1 MQITGSR
8 PGMKAARTEAKPK
21 PWFRVENAF
30 KGEGGAETTP
40 VYIYD
45 EIGDSWWGGTSA
57 ADFIKMIGTIETP
70 KIELHLNSPGGDI
83 FDGVA
88 IYNAL
93 NAHPAEVNV
102 VVDALAASAAS
113 FIAQAG
119 DTVTMTKGSMMMI
132 HDGSGMVWGNA
143 SDMRQMAD
151 LLDKLSNN
159 IASIYADRA
168 GQSTEFWRNL
178 MQEEV
183 WYDAQ
188 EAVDAGLADS
198 VSGDT
203 KAEDDAAAQNKWDL
217 SVFNFAGRGAAP
229 NPFSVRQRI
238 ANQLKE
244 NIVAKPTNTA
254 GDGGDGTQQETGSP
268 ATDPDAQTTEGT
280 ADEAQKEREDQS
292 ATGVPTDGEP
302 APAAPAAPATPPA
315 PETGSEPA
323 NKVTMTGPHSQP
335 TFKLNGQDTT
345 DFQAVQNRLDMLEN
359 FRSETVKQS
368 KKDFVMQLATDKKI
382 GAPQIDSLTNYA
394 LGLDDEGYAK
404 WKATWD
410 AAAPLQMLTDK
421 PGSGGSENSGQQTA
435 AEEKANDQI
444 DTLKA
449 TIRQHQLI
457 NMAPEKIMQTPSYKA
472 LMALDPT
479 FKL

>member
-30 KGEGGAETTP
+30 KGEGGTETTP

-57 ADFIKMIGTIETP
+57 ADFIKMIGTIDTP

-102 VVDALAASAAS
+102 IVDALAASAAS

-159 IASIYADRA
+159 IAGIYADRA

-244 NIVAKPTNTA
+244 NIVKPQNSEGSA
-254 GDGGDGTQQETGSP
+254 EGTQETGSP

-280 ADEAQKEREDQS
+280 ANEAQEEREDQS
-292 ATGVPTDGEP
+292 ATGVPSSGEP

-315 PETGSEPA
+315 APEASAE
-323 NKVTMTGPHSQP
+323 NKVVMAGPHSQP
-335 TFKLNGQDTT
+335 TFKLQGQDTT

-368 KKDFVMQLATDKKI
+368 KIDFVKELATGNKI
-382 GAPQIDSLTNYA
+382 GAPQIDSLTEYA

-421 PGSGGSENSGQQTA
+421 PGSTVTNTNGQQTA
-435 AEEKANDQI
+435 AEEKSSDQI
-444 DTLKA
+444 ETLKA

-472 LMALDPT
+472 LMELDPT

>member
-1 MQITGSR
+1 MR
-8 PGMKAARTEAKPK
+8 AARSEAKPK

-30 KGEGGAETTP
+30 KGEGDKEVTP

-45 EIGDSWWGGTSA
+45 EIGDSWFGGTSA
-57 ADFIKMIGTIETP
+57 ADFIKMIGTIETA

-93 NAHPAEVNV
+93 HAHPAEVDV
-102 VVDALAASAAS
+102 IVDALAASAAS

-143 SDMRQMAD
+143 SDMRTMAE

-178 MQEEV
+178 MIEEV

-188 EAVDAGLADS
+188 EAVDAGLADT
-198 VSGDT
+198 VAGDT

-217 SVFNFAGRGAAP
+217 SVFNYAGRAGAP

-244 NIVAKPTNTA
+244 NIVAKTTNTA
-254 GDGGDGTQQETGSP
+254 DGSGDGTQQETGSP

-280 ADEAQKEREDQS
+280 ASDAQEEREDQS
-292 ATGVPTDGEP
+292 ATGVPTEGEP

-315 PETGSEPA
+315 PEAQPE
-323 NKVTMTGPHSQP
+323 NKVTVAGPHGQP
-335 TFKLNGQDTT
+335 VFTLNGQQTS
-345 DFQAVQNRLDMLEN
+345 DFQAVQTRLDVLEN
-359 FRSETVKQS
+359 FRDEAVKQS
-368 KKDFVMQLATDKKI
+368 KIDFVVQLATDNKI
-382 GAPQIDSLTNYA
+382 GAPQIDSLTEYA
-394 LGLDDEGYAK
+394 LGLDDAGYAK

-410 AAAPLQMLTDK
+410 VAAPLQMLGVK
-421 PGSGGSENSGQQTA
+421 HGGAGVTNSNGQQTA
-435 AEEKANDQI
+435 EREKTSDQI
-444 DTLKA
+444 DILKA
-449 TIRQHQLI
+449 TIRQHQLT

-472 LMALDPT
+472 LMELEPT

>member
-30 KGEGGAETTP
+30 KGEGGADTTP

-132 HDGSGMVWGNA
+132 HDGSGIVFGNA
-143 SDMRQMAD
+143 SDMRTMAD
-151 LLDKLSNN
+151 LLDKLSDN

-183 WYDAQ
+183 WYNAQ
-188 EAVDAGLADS
+188 EAVDAGLADT
-198 VSGDT
+198 VNGDT
-203 KAEDDAAAQNKWDL
+203 KEEDDTAAQNKWDL

-254 GDGGDGTQQETGSP
+254 DGSGDGTQQETGSP

-280 ADEAQKEREDQS
+280 ADDAQEEREDQS
-292 ATGVPTDGEP
+292 DTGVAADGDA

-323 NKVTMTGPHSQP
+323 NKVTMTGPHAQP
-335 TFKLNGQDTT
+335 SFTMQGQQTT

-359 FRSETVKQS
+359 FRIETLKQA
-368 KKDFVMQLATDKKI
+368 KIDFVKQLATENKI
-382 GAPQIDSLTNYA
+382 GAPQIDSLTEYA
-394 LGLDDEGYAK
+394 QGLDDEGYAK

-410 AAAPLQMLTDK
+410 AAAPLQMLAGK
-421 PGSGGSENSGQQTA
+421 HGGTEVTNDSQTA
-435 AEEKANDQI
+435 AGDKSDNKIE
-444 DTLKA
+444 TLKA
-449 TIRQHQLI
+449 VIRQHQLI
-457 NMAPEKIMQTPSYKA
+457 NMAPEKIKQTPTYKD
-472 LMALDPT
+472 LLELDPT

>member
-8 PGMKAARTEAKPK
+8 PGMKAARTEGKTK
-21 PWFRVENAF
+21 PWFRVEDAF
-30 KGEGGAETTP
+30 KGDSGTQTTP

-57 ADFIKMIGTIETP
+57 ADFIKMIGTIDTP

-93 NAHPAEVNV
+93 SAHPAEVNV
-102 VVDALAASAAS
+102 IVDALAASAAS

-132 HDGSGMVWGNA
+132 HDGSGIVFGNA
-143 SDMRQMAD
+143 ADMRTMAD
-151 LLDKLSNN
+151 LLDKLSDN

-168 GQSTEFWRNL
+168 GQSTQFWRNL

-183 WYDAQ
+183 WYNAQ

-198 VSGDT
+198 VNGET
-203 KAEDDAAAQNKWDL
+203 KEEDDTAAQNKWDL
-217 SVFNFAGRGAAP
+217 SVFNYAGRASAP

-244 NIVAKPTNTA
+244 NIVAKSTNTA
-254 GDGGDGTQQETGSP
+254 DP
-268 ATDPDAQTTEGT
+268 AASDQPDPQTDPTQPT
-280 ADEAQKEREDQS
+280 AEPVEPSD
-292 ATGVPTDGEP
+292 EP
-302 APAAPAAPATPPA
+302 AGDPVEPTEPTEPTPTEPAVP
-315 PETGSEPA
+315 SEPA
-323 NKVTMTGPHSQP
+323 DSEPSNKVTMTGPHSQP
-335 TFKLNGQDTT
+335 TFKLQGQDTT
-345 DFQAVQNRLDMLEN
+345 DFQAVQNRLDVLEN
-359 FRSETVKQS
+359 FRTEAIKQG
-368 KKDFVMQLATDKKI
+368 KVDFVTQLAAENKI
-382 GAPQIDSLTNYA
+382 GAPQIDSLTEYA
-394 LGLDDEGYAK
+394 MGLDDEGYAK
-404 WKATWD
+404 WKATWNV
-410 AAAPLQMLTDK
+410 AAPLQMLTDK
-421 PGSGGSENSGQQTA
+421 PGSAGTNHSSQQTA
-435 AEEKANDQI
+435 AEEKASEKI
-444 DTLKA
+444 ETLKA
-449 TIRQHQLI
+449 VIRQHQLT

-472 LMALDPT
+472 LMELEPT